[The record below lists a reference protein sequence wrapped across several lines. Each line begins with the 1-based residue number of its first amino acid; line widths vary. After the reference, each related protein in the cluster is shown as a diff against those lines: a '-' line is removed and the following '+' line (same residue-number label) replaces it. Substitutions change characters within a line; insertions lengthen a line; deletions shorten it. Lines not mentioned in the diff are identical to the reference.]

1 VIRDRLRVARKPGY
15 AGIDAFVFLLL
26 SFTARPGL
34 GGLRGFGEDHAAW
47 APAPGALAARERLM
61 SASALSRLLD
71 AASVDELRGVGR
83 WLLREASGAMDV
95 LRSPAVQARDARG
108 EGWHVFDYDPTREAF
123 RRRDL
128 AGGNERPDAVRRA
141 AKPASPGHRGAA
153 SAASGAL
160 AGHAHPLGRRGLA
173 RRDCR
178 GRERRCPWATG
189 VGARSDRGGV

>member
-1 VIRDRLRVARKPGY
+1 
-15 AGIDAFVFLLL
+15 
-26 SFTARPGL
+26 
-34 GGLRGFGEDHAAW
+34 
-47 APAPGALAARERLM
+47 M

-141 AKPASPGHRGAA
+141 AKLASPGHRGRKRGEWCSRWACS
-153 SAASGAL
+153 SARALGSGSTRLSGAGT
-160 AGHAHPLGRRGLA
+160 AMSVGNRGQRTQRPWRRVRHWGTPWSA
-173 RRDCR
+173 RWC
-178 GRERRCPWATG
+178 EPTANAVPSRR
-189 VGARSDRGGV
+189 